1 MDSLL
6 KFTNKGIYCPQGNF
20 YIDPWRPVKKAL
32 ITHGHADHSR
42 SGHQYYLAHHQS
54 EAIMRQRLG
63 DGIKIET
70 VNYNKPI
77 SINGVKVSFHPAGHI
92 PGSAQIRL
100 ECKGKVSVASGD
112 YKLEDDGLST
122 PFEPVKCHEF
132 VTETTFGLP
141 IYQWKPQN
149 ETFQEINSWWRQN
162 NENGKTSVIFAYALG
177 KAQRIMKNV
186 DTEIGQIYTH
196 GAVEN
201 ATEALRKTGL
211 ELPETIKITNDIP
224 TKDYKGNLVIATPA
238 SIGTPWMKKLAPYST
253 GIASGWM
260 MLRGTRRRKAADR
273 GFVLSDHADWTGLL
287 EAVKLSE
294 AETVYSTHGYSNVF
308 TKYLKEEKGLNAI
321 SLDSQFEGESLD
333 SEL

>member
-1 MDSLL
+1 MQSILD
-6 KFTNKGIYCPQGNF
+6 FTSKGIYCPEGKF

-32 ITHGHADHSR
+32 ITHAHADHSR
-42 SGHQYYLAHHQS
+42 PGNQHYLAHHHS
-54 EAIMRQRLG
+54 ETIMRQRLG
-63 DGIKIET
+63 NEIQVET
-70 VNYNKPI
+70 LDYNKSI
-77 SINGVKVSFHPAGHI
+77 IINGVKVSFHPAGHI

-100 ECKGKVSVASGD
+100 EHKGKVVVVSGD

-141 IYQWKPQN
+141 IYQWKPQA
-149 ETFQEINSWWRQN
+149 EIFSEINKWWRQN
-162 NENGKTSVIFAYALG
+162 KESGKTSVIFAYALG

-186 DTEIGQIYTH
+186 DKNIGKIYAH

-201 ATEALRKTGL
+201 ATDALRKTGL
-211 ELPETIKITNDIP
+211 DLTETIKITNDIP
-224 TKDYKGNLVIATPA
+224 KKNYAGNLVIATPA

-253 GIASGWM
+253 GITSGWM

-273 GFVLSDHADWTGLL
+273 GFVLSDHADWNGLL

-294 AETVYSTHGYSNVF
+294 AETIYSTHGYSNVF
-308 TKYLKEEKGLNAI
+308 TKYLQEQGLNAI
-321 SLDSQFEGESLD
+321 SLDTQFEGESLD